1 MPSPAIPASR
11 EGTLREGTLTDVLP
25 QTCEVAFQGVPPP
38 SVPAAFDGSFR
49 EVPQERSFVSS
60 SATFQQILDSMKRQ
74 ESAILHLTENHGL
87 LHSTVRQYTDALCE
101 RLDSL
106 QDNGTWVP
114 TKAGSTPMA
123 AGCGT
128 GGKKDKDIIQRG
140 DSDLSSAGVLNQEPE
155 PETKDTKQ
163 PAVSP
168 MNVVAIAKAVRKD
181 HAEKEESQKH
191 HHSQAGE
198 VANMFAHQ
206 VKAYVSST
214 AFELIMSCVISFNM
228 IILATHLQCEG
239 RYAAQ
244 QLGLR
249 DDDGGW
255 SQAKGYFEVLEKMFN
270 AVYLVEL
277 MVRVWAFRRE
287 YFHHA
292 LNVADGLIVMITC
305 VDSFIVRPLESGMGG
320 LNFAALRIFR
330 ICRIFRMQKVLQYSE
345 HMSEMRILVETL
357 MLSLQ
362 GLFWSALLIMVVIM
376 SAAIVMVQLSLT
388 FLSNDSIPLER
399 RQWLS
404 NMFGT
409 TSKAFYSMFEC
420 TFSSGW
426 GFYTRPMIEE
436 VSLGFALFWGVYIV
450 CINFAMIRVIAAIFL
465 KQIMFVACL
474 DEKRIAM
481 EKEKERASVATELQ
495 KMFAIADSSKN
506 GAISR
511 HEFDKMLQDPHV
523 LIYLDK
529 MGLEI
534 EDAVALFSLMA
545 LDDGEA
551 DYAEF
556 MEGALNQKSQARF
569 IDVVQVLHRQVEMHN
584 ELASMTETLQTLRRQ
599 LR

>member
-1 MPSPAIPASR
+1 MPSPAIPSS
-11 EGTLREGTLTDVLP
+11 REGTLTDVLAP
-25 QTCEVAFQGVPPP
+25 TCEVAFQDVPPP
-38 SVPAAFDGSFR
+38 SVPAALDGSFR

-114 TKAGSTPMA
+114 TKAGSTAMT

-128 GGKKDKDIIQRG
+128 GGKKDTDITKKG
-140 DSDLSSAGVLNQEPE
+140 DSDLSPAGVLNQEPE

-163 PAVSP
+163 PAASP
-168 MNVVAIAKAVRKD
+168 MNVVAIAKAIRKGNAD
-181 HAEKEESQKH
+181 KEESQKH
-191 HHSQAGE
+191 HRLQASTTGE
-198 VANMFAHQ
+198 VANLLAHQ

-214 AFELIMSCVISFNM
+214 AFELIMSLVISFNM
-228 IILATHLQCEG
+228 IILASHLQCEG

-287 YFHHA
+287 YFHHW
-292 LNVADGLIVMITC
+292 LNVVDGLIVMITC

-345 HMSEMRILVETL
+345 HMGEMRILVETL

-388 FLSNDSIPLER
+388 FLGNDSIPLER

-409 TSKAFYSMFEC
+409 TSRAFYSMFEC

-426 GFYTRPMIEE
+426 GFYSRPMIEE

-465 KQIMFVACL
+465 KQIMFVAGL
-474 DEKRIAM
+474 DAKRIAT
-481 EKEKERASVATELQ
+481 EKAEEKNRVAAELE

-511 HEFDKMLQDPHV
+511 PEFDKMLQDPHV
-523 LIYLDK
+523 LIYLDQ

-534 EDAVALFSLMA
+534 EDAVALFSLMS

-556 MEGALNQKSQARF
+556 LEGAINMKSQARA
-569 IDVVQVLHRQVEMHN
+569 IDIVQVLHRQVEMHA
-584 ELASMTETLQTLRRQ
+584 ELASMTETLQSLRRQ
-599 LR
+599 MR